1 MAVQE
6 FGQNEVISRANVN
19 QRINQIKNY
28 FPVSVENGGTGGS
41 SPFSARQSLGI
52 EGRTTL
58 YSNTSGT
65 NSTITLSD
73 SLGNYLY
80 VDITYAWCFDP
91 DSYRYLRGNE
101 RIYLFNLNVST
112 TTIYANLLASGIGN
126 NNAKASFGGKCI
138 QLLNDTIRNY
148 GNSLTWGMYED
159 NAITK
164 NTQYPVY
171 ITGVYGYR

>member
-6 FGQNEVISRANVN
+6 FGQNEVVARASVN
-19 QRINQIKNY
+19 QRINQINNY
-28 FPVSVENGGTGGS
+28 FPVSVANGGTGANTPSG
-41 SPFSARQSLGI
+41 ARYALGI

-91 DSYRYLRGNE
+91 DYYRYVRGSE

-112 TTIYANLLASGIGN
+112 TAIYANLLTSNIGN
-126 NNAKASFGGKCI
+126 STTKASFGGKCI
-138 QLLNDTIRNY
+138 KLLNDTISNFGSSY
-148 GNSLTWGMYED
+148 TWDMFEND
-159 NAITK
+159 SISK
-164 NTQYPVY
+164 NTLYPVY